1 MSPTTEN
8 VTSPQHSLQSSSCT
22 SPRGDIWGQRLSSCC
37 LFLGS
42 PSHPFP
48 QTAFPIL
55 FHRCTTTS
63 QGRLLHHCPAVRP
76 SEALHPGGLSHGPSL
91 HPHVPAEGR
100 CPFSAAALDVCMN
113 QSVVLDGAALGTS
126 SKPGPLPKHKADL
139 KFLTLR
145 SGQTWRQSALGC
157 RAGEQG
163 AFWRSGRTWLRR
175 EGKNSG
181 TQGSASP
188 AVSLSVLYCNI
199 SLLLLIFMPN

>member
-1 MSPTTEN
+1 MSSTTEN
-8 VTSPQHSLQSSSCT
+8 VTSPQQSLQSSSCT
-22 SPRGDIWGQRLSSCC
+22 SPRGDIRGQRLSPHC

-48 QTAFPIL
+48 QTAFPTL
-55 FHRCTTTS
+55 FHRCTTTA
-63 QGRLLHHCPAVRP
+63 QGRLLHHCPAVGP
-76 SEALHPGGLSHGPSL
+76 SEAFHPGGLAHGPSL

-100 CPFSAAALDVCMN
+100 RPFGAAALDVCVN
-113 QSVVLDGAALGTS
+113 QSAVLDGAALGTS

-145 SGQTWRQSALGC
+145 SGQTRRRVLW
-157 RAGEQG
+157 G
-163 AFWRSGRTWLRR
+163 AEPGSRGLSGGSGRTWLRR
-175 EGKNSG
+175 EGKKSG